1 MFAAF
6 PREFGRMAAWGA
18 DFRQMSGSRSTT
30 AQPQDL
36 PGAETRM
43 LELLRRERHVLARIA
58 AGTPLRQVLE
68 ELVLAVEEQS
78 DVPLLASVHLL
89 DDTGKRLVD
98 GVAPSLPPAYLRALE
113 GLEIGPQVGSCG
125 TAAFTGEPVYVSDI
139 ANDPLWRDY
148 RDLALPHGL
157 RACWSIPIMTADQR
171 VLGTFA
177 AYYSTPRV
185 PAPGELET
193 IALLTQT
200 AALAIQRE
208 RSEKALREREAE
220 LARVQQIGRVGGVEV
235 DLREGFRNRR
245 SPEYLLIH
253 GLPPEAVN
261 ETHEE
266 WVARI
271 HPEDRERTEREFK
284 DAVHAGVTDYYSEYR
299 IIRPS
304 DKQVRW
310 IAVKAFIERDE
321 AGKPL
326 RLVGAHI
333 DVTELRR
340 AERALLESEQR
351 FRLIANSAPVPMWV
365 SELDGSRA
373 FANKAY
379 CDFLGVS
386 YEEALKFDW
395 RQRLHP
401 DDLPRILKEQIA
413 GESSRKP
420 FTLEARYRRSDGDW
434 RWIRSQSQPRWGVN
448 GEQIGFIGVAY
459 DITEAKLAEAEL
471 RRHNETLANQV
482 ARRTRE
488 RDRIWNVSQ
497 DLLLVADH
505 SGAWLSVNPA
515 WHSTLGWNEGEL
527 LSGSLPALEHPEDRP
542 AHGRAGAQFSLAGRP
557 PRFESRFQ
565 HKDGSWR
572 WISWT
577 VASADGLL
585 YGVGRDVTAEKQAET
600 SLRATE
606 EQLRQAQKMEA
617 VGQLTGGIAHDFNNM
632 LTGIIGGLDIIS
644 RRIAAARYDDVGRF
658 IEPVVASAHRAA
670 GLTHRLLAFSRRQ
683 SLDPKPIDINAL
695 VNGMEEL
702 LRRSLGEQIALRLKF
717 EERLWTAEA
726 DANQLESAL
735 LNLVIN
741 ARDAMAEGGT
751 LTIETENLG
760 IDSGFAALHD
770 GVETGE
776 YVVIT
781 VRDTGVG
788 MEQSVIDRAF
798 DPFFT
803 TKPIGQGTG
812 LGLSMVYG
820 FAKQSRGH
828 VTIASEMGS
837 GTTVKVYLPRHRG
850 VAATQ
855 SETATSQIG
864 RARDGDTVLVVED
877 EAAVR
882 LLVVEVLDDLGYRVL
897 QAKDGQAAL
906 GIVESEARIDL
917 LLTDVGLPVM
927 NGRQL
932 AEFARARRPGLK
944 VLFMTGY
951 AEQAAVRSKFVGEG
965 MDMIAKPFAMEA
977 LTARV
982 QEMLE
987 SGKPGAIF

>member
-1 MFAAF
+1 
-6 PREFGRMAAWGA
+6 
-18 DFRQMSGSRSTT
+18 
-30 AQPQDL
+30 
-36 PGAETRM
+36 M

-68 ELVLAVEEQS
+68 ELVLAVEDQS
-78 DVPLLASVHLL
+78 DIPLFASVQLL
-89 DDTGKRLVD
+89 DDDGRRLVE
-98 GVAPSLPPAYLRALE
+98 GVGPSLPPAYLQALE

-139 ANDPLWRDY
+139 ASDPLWRDY

-177 AYYSTPRV
+177 VYYRTPRV
-185 PAPGELET
+185 PTPGELET

-208 RSEKALREREAE
+208 RGEKALREREAE

-235 DLREGFRNRR
+235 DLRDRFRNRR

-253 GLPPEAVN
+253 GLPPEAAN

-284 DAVHAGVTDYYSEYR
+284 DAVRAGVTDYYSEYR
-299 IIRPS
+299 IVRPS
-304 DKQVRW
+304 DQQVRW
-310 IAVKAFIERDE
+310 IAVKAFIERD
-321 AGKPL
+321 AQGKAI

-333 DVTELRR
+333 DITDLRR
-340 AERALLESEQR
+340 AERALSESEQR

-434 RWIRSQSQPRWGVN
+434 RWVRSQSQPRWGVN

-459 DITEAKLAEAEL
+459 DITEAKLAEADL

-515 WHSTLGWNEGEL
+515 WQRTLGWSEGEL
-527 LSGSLPALEHPEDRP
+527 LSGTLPALEHPEDRP
-542 AHGRAGAQFSLAGRP
+542 AQAFAGGQFSLAGRP
-557 PRFESRFQ
+557 LRFESRFQ

-577 VASADGLL
+577 VAAADGLL

-632 LTGIIGGLDIIS
+632 LTGIIGGLDIIG

-695 VNGMEEL
+695 VNGMEDL
-702 LRRSLGEQIALRLKF
+702 LRRSLGEHTALRLKF
-717 EERLWTAEA
+717 QERLWTAEA

-741 ARDAMAEGGT
+741 ARDAMADGGT

-760 IDSGFAALHD
+760 IDSGFAALHE
-770 GVETGE
+770 GIETGE

-828 VTIASEMGS
+828 VTIASQIGS

-850 VAATQ
+850 AAATQ
-855 SETATSQIG
+855 SEATVSQTA
-864 RARDGDTVLVVED
+864 RARHGDTVLVVED

-882 LLVVEVLDDLGYRVL
+882 LLVVEVLGDLGYRVL

-906 GIVESEARIDL
+906 GIVDSEARIDL

-987 SGKPGAIF
+987 SGNTAANA